1 MGKRVQNDPHGR
13 QQQPEDQHREPAGE
27 DDVVELGGAVVL
39 GEGVDLRT
47 NPQERKER
55 PRDPEEGEGPAEA
68 DQLDDVH
75 QHPDAVGDRVLARGP
90 LDVVADPDRH
100 LGDLQ
105 AVVADLDQDLG
116 ARAHPLAADVD
127 GLDRPPPVGPE
138 TALGVGDR
146 EVVPGKRGRGVE
158 DLHPYFPV
166 GGDIAG
172 RALDEPGADDDVVT
186 LPELGKQPGD
196 VPRAVLT
203 VGVDD
208 DELLGAEVPGG
219 GKDRLQRPAVA
230 LVGLV
235 ADDHSTKRLRDRD
248 GVVLRAV
255 VDDEHRIRVL
265 LCTDDGLGDVGL
277 LVVGRH
283 GDERPDGPPR
293 PRPAREIVD
302 EEGRVLPVVAVLD
315 DPVDRAGR
323 RSRRAGPG
331 GHCRSSWDIL

>member
-1 MGKRVQNDPHGR
+1 MGSSRRSDHPPAPLHNLHERVQDDPYSR
-13 QQQPEDQHREPAGE
+13 QQEPEDQHRKPAGK
-27 DDVVELGGAVVL
+27 DDVVELAAPIEL
-39 GEGVDLRT
+39 GEGVDLRSDAE
-47 NPQERKER
+47 ERKER

-90 LDVVADPDRH
+90 LDVVADLDRH

-116 ARAHPLAADVD
+116 AGAHPLAADVD
-127 GLDRPPPVGPE
+127 GLDRPPPVGPKA
-138 TALGVGDR
+138 ALGVGDR

-172 RALDEPGADDDVVT
+172 RALDEPGADHDVVA

-196 VPRAVLT
+196 VPRAVLA

-208 DELLGAEVPGG
+208 DELLRTEVPGG
-219 GKDRLQRPAVA
+219 AKDRLERPAVA

-235 ADDHSTKRLRDRD
+235 PDDHSPKRLGDRD
-248 GVVLRAV
+248 GV
-255 VDDEHRIRVL
+255 
-265 LCTDDGLGDVGL
+265 
-277 LVVGRH
+277 
-283 GDERPDGPPR
+283 
-293 PRPAREIVD
+293 
-302 EEGRVLPVVAVLD
+302 
-315 DPVDRAGR
+315 
-323 RSRRAGPG
+323 
-331 GHCRSSWDIL
+331 IL